1 MHRLFWRARRPAH
14 GLRDRSLGTAIANGG
29 GRGTDDGVHSFS
41 RFGFGVTRSV
51 DGAVHGHLNCLMA
64 EASRLP
70 GFTLM
75 AVRGQAT
82 SGSIGAGAAS
92 FDGVGMLQ
100 TGNYGKFPATFE
112 PPPPWRCEAAA
123 MVAQLSQASES
134 TSTSKPWRACGGYG
148 AHRHTGPR
156 PSMRT
161 TRPRLLCTR
170 RRWSKPSGTIWARD
184 RARRLVQRVCSWV
197 YRSWKTLPGSA

>member
-1 MHRLFWRARRPAH
+1 VAAP
-14 GLRDRSLGTAIANGG
+14 AIANGG

-100 TGNYGKFPATFE
+100 TGNYGKFPATF
-112 PPPPWRCEAAA
+112 
-123 MVAQLSQASES
+123 
-134 TSTSKPWRACGGYG
+134 
-148 AHRHTGPR
+148 
-156 PSMRT
+156 
-161 TRPRLLCTR
+161 
-170 RRWSKPSGTIWARD
+170 GTPA
-184 RARRLVQRVCSWV
+184 
-197 YRSWKTLPGSA
+197 TLAL